1 MYLDKKNELLKVA
14 EVAGLLK
21 VSPAAVYSWIAKGK
35 IPSYK
40 LVGVIRL
47 KKSDLEEWFR
57 SRRKG

>member
-1 MYLDKKNELLKVA
+1 MNKKNELIKVA

-21 VSPAAVYSWIAKGK
+21 VSPAAVYSWISKGK

-40 LVGVIRL
+40 LVGAIRL
-47 KKSDLEEWFR
+47 KKSDIEEWFQ

>member
-1 MYLDKKNELLKVA
+1 MDKKNELLRVA

-21 VSPAAVYSWIAKGK
+21 VSPAAVYTWIGKGK

-40 LVGVIRL
+40 LVGAIRL
-47 KKSDLEEWFR
+47 KKSDIEEWFL